1 VQRTIGVRDMAKRR
15 GHGEGSV
22 YKRKD
27 GRWVAVFELGWQ
39 GARRL
44 RKSFYGRT
52 KREALDQLAEG
63 RAKLLT
69 GLPLGT
75 SRQTVGD
82 YLDVWLRDIVKPN
95 LRPHTHKA
103 YEVKVRLH
111 LKPALGRLQL
121 GRLSAQH
128 VQAYVASAQDA
139 GVSAGVV
146 DYALMVL
153 SVALSHAERQALVA
167 RNVARLVVAPKV
179 EQREI
184 VPLDLEDAGR
194 FLAAIR
200 GVRLEA
206 LYRVALALGIR
217 EGEALGLRWQDVD
230 LDERIVRIRVQLQYN
245 PQTKVLE
252 LVELKSPKSRRSINL
267 PDFGVRALREHR
279 TRQIEERLRAGE
291 AWEDWQGAGLV
302 FTSELGAPI
311 PARNILREL
320 AKLRETAKLPGLRF
334 HDTRHTCA
342 TLLLAQGVSEKV
354 VMEILGHT
362 NLQMTHRYAHVLPPL
377 RQGAADA
384 LDAAL
389 NLADGKPG

>member
-1 VQRTIGVRDMAKRR
+1 
-15 GHGEGSV
+15 
-22 YKRKD
+22 
-27 GRWVAVFELGWQ
+27 
-39 GARRL
+39 
-44 RKSFYGRT
+44 
-52 KREALDQLAEG
+52 
-63 RAKLLT
+63 
-69 GLPLGT
+69 
-75 SRQTVGD
+75 
-82 YLDVWLRDIVKPN
+82 
-95 LRPHTHKA
+95 
-103 YEVKVRLH
+103 
-111 LKPALGRLQL
+111 
-121 GRLSAQH
+121 
-128 VQAYVASAQDA
+128 
-139 GVSAGVV
+139 
-146 DYALMVL
+146 MVL
-153 SVALSHAERQALVA
+153 STALAHAERQGLVA

-184 VPLDLEDAGR
+184 VPLDLDGAGR
-194 FLAAIR
+194 FLDAIR
-200 GVRLEA
+200 GDRLEA

-230 LDERIVRIRVQLQYN
+230 LDDRIVRIRVQLQYN

-279 TRQIEERLRAGE
+279 TRQLEERLRVGE

-302 FTSELGAPI
+302 FTSEFGAPI
-311 PARNILREL
+311 PARNILRKL
-320 AKLRETAKLPGLRF
+320 AKLRETAGLPGLRF